1 MYQSADGE
9 SVVNEND
16 NQYGSEKGSSSEGR
30 DPSTKSSLHQGQNSS
45 EDSDINERAS
55 RKSADEH
62 RDLLNDDGDTN
73 VSENENTSDS

>member
-1 MYQSADGE
+1 
-9 SVVNEND
+9 
-16 NQYGSEKGSSSEGR
+16 
-30 DPSTKSSLHQGQNSS
+30 LHQGQNSS